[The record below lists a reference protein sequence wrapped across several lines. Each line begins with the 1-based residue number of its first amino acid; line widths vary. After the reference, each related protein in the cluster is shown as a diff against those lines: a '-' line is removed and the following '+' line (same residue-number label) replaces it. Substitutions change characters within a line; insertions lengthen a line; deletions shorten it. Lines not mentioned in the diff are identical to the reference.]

1 MIEVPELLVWCAV
14 VTFPRCHSWMW
25 VPFFP
30 LLWMSWQWLV
40 LEDGVFLG
48 RRCTDAAQISTCV
61 KSSANPGS
69 EVVPHC
75 GGRGDH

>member
-1 MIEVPELLVWCAV
+1 MVCGGDIPSMSQLDVGTL
-14 VTFPRCHSWMW
+14 FPPP
-25 VPFFP
+25 VDGDGVFT
-30 LLWMSWQWLV
+30 LLV